1 MLPVAE
7 IMRYYALVLNLTEN
21 SMTNRNRLVEKHGE
35 TSLSCARLP
44 EWPMSWPG

>member
-7 IMRYYALVLNLTEN
+7 IMRYYAPVLNLAEN
-21 SMTNRNRLVEKHGE
+21 SMTNRNLRGLKRGE

-44 EWPMSWPG
+44 EWPMSWSG